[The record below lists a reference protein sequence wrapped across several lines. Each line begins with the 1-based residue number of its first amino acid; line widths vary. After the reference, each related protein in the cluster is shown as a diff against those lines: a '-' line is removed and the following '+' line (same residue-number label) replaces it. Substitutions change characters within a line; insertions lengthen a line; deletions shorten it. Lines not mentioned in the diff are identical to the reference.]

1 MQSYEFFCVK
11 QNRGVIYENFAQL
24 LSIVNALC
32 ANGLL
37 PPDGSKG

>member
-32 ANGLL
+32 VNGLSL
-37 PPDGSKG
+37 PDSSKG